1 MNIKLIVILLTS
13 ILFSA
18 CTFSKKNKQDIFFER
33 RGYAF
38 SYDLN
43 KPDKLWHLPDG
54 LAEISGLSFIDK
66 DRLACNQDEK
76 GNIYIFNIKKGELE
90 NKIKFNGS
98 GDYEAIE
105 VVGEDVWI
113 IKSNGYL
120 YRVKDYK
127 KNKSYKEHKYKTS
140 FDERNN
146 IEGLGYDPV
155 KHRVLIACKG
165 YPFIGNKHKKRTD
178 KFKAVY
184 EFDLKNNKLNKK
196 PVFLISLDS
205 VRYYKSYNTITR
217 LGVEISSSFDS
228 SEGDASFKPSGI
240 AVHPVTGNIYVL
252 ASVGKSLIVLNPQ
265 GEILALIRL
274 KKEIHKQPEG
284 ICFSPEGTL
293 YISNEDKGGRGSI
306 MVFYQKKSE

>member
-1 MNIKLIVILLTS
+1 MNIKLVVILLTS

-33 RGYAF
+33 HGYTF

-43 KPDKLWHLPDG
+43 KPNKLWHLPDE

-66 DRLACNQDEK
+66 NRLACNQDEK
-76 GNIYIFNIKKGELE
+76 GNIYIFNIKDGKLE

-113 IKSNGYL
+113 IKSNGHL
-120 YRVKDYK
+120 YRVKNYK
-127 KNKSYKEHKYKTS
+127 KNKNTKTHKHKTS
-140 FDERNN
+140 FDKRNN

-155 KHRVLIACKG
+155 KHRLLIACKG
-165 YPFIGNKHKKRTD
+165 YPFIGNKHKKRAD
-178 KFKAVY
+178 KFKAIY
-184 EFDLKNNKLNKK
+184 EFDLKKSKLKKK
-196 PVFLISLDS
+196 PLFLISLDS
-205 VRYYKSYNTITR
+205 IKFYKSDNTITR
-217 LGVEISSSFDS
+217 LGVEISSSFDN
-228 SEGDASFKPSGI
+228 SEGDVSFKPSGI
-240 AVHPVTGNIYVL
+240 AVHPVTGNIYIL
-252 ASVGKSLIVLNPQ
+252 ASVGKSLAVLNPK
-265 GEILALIRL
+265 GKILSLIRL

-306 MVFYQKKSE
+306 MEFYQKKSE